1 MIVENELIPP
11 AFELEKLDR
20 KFDEDVEQVKELI
33 RRHESQVL
41 YEKNAI
47 LGMVSVGPNSKPFLQ
62 NSLQRIIAQAGETN
76 HRIDLLVGL
85 NNGVRTEEVL
95 PNLSILAEEVSLLTT
110 DEKKFPAEAS
120 QVRDASGTFLISNPH
135 KHNNRVFI
143 LEQPESAHSAGKIRM
158 LRDMYGLCD
167 RSTMHHHDS
176 ERAWQPP
183 EHTILFD
190 RESLFWKVP
199 ENDPPEPNS
208 NGLKLL
214 MEQLKKDS
222 IDLIGS
228 QTWSCV
234 YRLIG
239 ESAEPDINQ
248 PISIRMQL
256 LNHPHIRRN
265 NRILPG
271 GGTLGKTS
279 HVWALGGFIAEKYP
293 GLQAEDLLLTMLASR
308 TSKWGFSPNVTV
320 MNKCGSASDQNE
332 VDQHARWH
340 AVTLDVYEHFSP
352 ERHIQRNPR
361 LLDIL
366 PTRLEMQLLK
376 YNPYKILKLLYQ
388 NTQIMRKASKMKGD
402 LLNGNA
408 HW

>member
-1 MIVENELIPP
+1 MEKELVPP

-20 KFDEDVEQVKELI
+20 KFDDDVERVKELI
-33 RRHESQVL
+33 HRHENHIS

-62 NSLQRIIAQAGETN
+62 NSLQRIIAQAEEMN

-85 NNGVRTEEVL
+85 NNGVRTGEVL
-95 PNLSILAEEVSLLTT
+95 PNLSMLADEVSLLTT
-110 DEKKFPAEAS
+110 DVKKFPAEAS
-120 QVRDASGTFLISNPH
+120 QIRNTSGPFLIPNQ
-135 KHNNRVFI
+135 HNHMNRIFI
-143 LEQPESAHSAGKIRM
+143 LEQPESAYSAGKIRM
-158 LRDMYGLCD
+158 LRDMYGLCA
-167 RSTMHHHDS
+167 RSTIHNDS
-176 ERAWQPP
+176 EKAWQPP

-190 RESLFWKVP
+190 RESLFWKVQ
-199 ENDPPEPNS
+199 ENDTPEPNS

-239 ESAEPDINQ
+239 ESAEPDVEE

-256 LNHPHIRRN
+256 LNHPHIRKN

-293 GLQAEDLLLTMLASR
+293 GLQAEDLLFTMLASR

-320 MNKCGSASDQNE
+320 MNKCGGASDQNE

-352 ERHIQRNPR
+352 DRRIERNPR

-376 YNPYKILKLLYQ
+376 YNPHKILKLLYQ
-388 NTQIMRKASKMKGD
+388 NAQIMRKASKMRGD